1 MRSRPPADRIAAAL
15 DLLRRPAL
23 RGRGPAAGTIAR
35 YGAVA
40 ILGTALCFFLHHLG
54 NGLPRDLARERFAE
68 APAPPYGTEYEYC
81 TFALAVLG
89 GSDGDGGGAPLLDA
103 VLPKH
108 WTYGEPDG
116 PCGAYAAAAAGETLP
131 RETLKTRYWWGGKA
145 IYAIAL
151 RLLSVADFHRL
162 IHVSMYAAW
171 AAFAVALWLLSRRA
185 LAVAAPPI
193 ALGVFASGIWRF
205 ADIGNGLTYAWAV
218 SAAAILALLLRR
230 RDSGAARSAPL
241 FCFAAGMAS
250 SYLWLFDGHTFL
262 AAPLIG
268 LVAWFGYGHL
278 PRGARARRAAGRI
291 ALYAAGF
298 AVCFALG
305 QAVKVAAYEA
315 ATGGFD
321 PLGRG
326 PAQTL
331 LSGLERQAGRTFS
344 EIPGDGSD
352 PWRSCWGCAEQDWRD
367 LSIVRDVRGYLV
379 AIQPLGPPEARALGA
394 ASALALAAAA
404 AVALARA
411 RRGDAE
417 AAWGVLWL
425 LGMAAL
431 VLPQFLLPDDVP
443 FRTERFVFLPLALC
457 WSCLVLALPE
467 MGRRPAALLGGGVLA
482 AALAAWGWQT
492 VRVEATAA
500 AFRGVRPVI
509 SADFEV
515 YHSGDRLMYVRRGC
529 GWFDA
534 AFRQPISLH
543 AVPADRGGLPAPG
556 ADSIGFRFRERQLST
571 FRRCAAVVDLPGYPV
586 ARVVTGQW
594 VHGEPDPVW
603 FEGYA
608 VNRPGTDLGAYRAAY
623 ASLEGEEP
631 AARGGGFG
639 LHLGGGSLTM
649 LGRECSPADTQ
660 ARVLLH
666 VVPVDAGDLPAARR
680 SHGFDNLDFAFLDRG
695 AWFDDRCLAAVE
707 LPPYAIARL
716 RVGQRT
722 AEGELWSTDVALAP
736 TASGPR
742 PGALRE
748 ARRRLAGSEPAARSA
763 FDLYLE
769 GRALYYVRDPCGP
782 DDAAAPFFL
791 HVTPLD
797 ADDLPAG
804 RRASGFDNLDF
815 AFHDRGW
822 RFDGACVAAVELPA
836 YGVARVRTGQWIRGE
851 GEVWRA
857 EFPVGP

>member
-1 MRSRPPADRIAAAL
+1 MRGPIAALRSPRWRRAARVRAPSARAIAL
-15 DLLRRPAL
+15 
-23 RGRGPAAGTIAR
+23 

-54 NGLPRDLARERFAE
+54 NGLPRDLARQRVAE

-81 TFALAVLG
+81 TFALTVLG
-89 GSDGDGGGAPLLDA
+89 GSDGASGGSPLLDA
-103 VLPKH
+103 VLLRT
-108 WTYGEPDG
+108 WEWDETDG
-116 PCGAYAAAAAGETLP
+116 PCGAYDDAAAGEALP
-131 RETLKTRYWWGGKA
+131 RGTLKTRYWWGGKA
-145 IYAIAL
+145 VYAIAL
-151 RLLSVADFHRL
+151 RHLSVADFHRL
-162 IHVSMYAAW
+162 IHVAAYAAW
-171 AAFAVALWLLSRRA
+171 ASFAAALWLLSRRA
-185 LAVAAPPI
+185 LAVAAPLI
-193 ALGVFASGIWRF
+193 ALGVFASGIERF
-205 ADIGNGLTYAWAV
+205 AGVGNGLPYVWAV

-230 RDSGAARSAPL
+230 RDSGAARAAPP

-268 LVAWFGYGHL
+268 LVAWFGYGRL
-278 PRGARARRAAGRI
+278 PPRARARRAAGRI

-305 QAVKVAAYEA
+305 QAVKIAAYEA
-315 ATGGFD
+315 STSGFD

-326 PAQTL
+326 PGQTL
-331 LSGLERQAGRTFS
+331 LRGLDRNAGRAFS
-344 EIPGDGSD
+344 EITGDGSD
-352 PWRSCWGCAEQDWRD
+352 SWRPCWGCAEQDWRD
-367 LSIVRDVRGYLV
+367 LSLVRDVRGYLV
-379 AIQPLGPPEARALGA
+379 AIQPLGPPEARSLVA
-394 ASALALAAAA
+394 ASALALAGAAA
-404 AVALARA
+404 FALARA

-457 WSCLVLALPE
+457 WSCLVLVLPG
-467 MGRRPAALLGGGVLA
+467 MRRRQAALLGGGVLA

-500 AFRGVRPVI
+500 AFRGVRPVV
-509 SADFEV
+509 SAGFEV

-534 AFRQPISLH
+534 AFRQPIALA
-543 AVPADRGGLPAPG
+543 AVPLGAGDLPA
-556 ADSIGFRFRERQLST
+556 ADSGSIGFRFREHQLST
-571 FRRCAAVVDLPGYPV
+571 FRRCAAVVDLPSYPL

-594 VHGEPDPVW
+594 VFGEPDPIW
-603 FEGYA
+603 FEGYD
-608 VNRPGTDLGAYRAAY
+608 VNRPGADLEAYRAAY
-623 ASLEGEEP
+623 AALEGEEP
-631 AARGGGFG
+631 AARALFD
-639 LHLGGGSLTM
+639 LHLGGTSLTM
-649 LGRECSPADTQ
+649 LRRECSPADTQ

-666 VVPVDAGDLPAARR
+666 VTPVEAGDLPAARR
-680 SHGFDNLDFAFLDRG
+680 AHGFDNLDFAFLDRG
-695 AWFDDRCLAAVE
+695 AWFDGRCMAEAE
-707 LPPYAIARL
+707 LPPYAVARV

-722 AEGELWSTDVALAP
+722 AEGELWSTDIALAP

-742 PGALRE
+742 PATLRA
-748 ARRRLAGSEPAARSA
+748 ARSRLAGSEPAARAA

-769 GRALYYVRDPCGP
+769 GRTLFYVREGCGP

-797 ADDLPAG
+797 ADDLPG
-804 RRASGFDNLDF
+804 ERRAAGFDNLDF

-822 RFDGACVAAVELPA
+822 RFDGACVAAVELPD
-836 YGVARVRTGQWIRGE
+836 YGVARLRTGQWVRGE
-851 GEVWRA
+851 GEVWSA
-857 EFPVGP
+857 EIGLAP